1 MGLEG
6 NLKDFDLSDILQ
18 LIQMGKKTGALEVE
32 SGSDAGSI
40 FFNDGAA
47 VHAAATDIRG
57 DEAVNRILRWR
68 QGSFA
73 FKPDITTDQHSIQAP
88 LQHLVLEAAR
98 QIDEWQDIQKLL
110 PSMDIVL
117 AIEENPAAGTE
128 DIKLEPAE
136 WRILALVDGSR
147 NISMVVKESHM
158 GDFETCK
165 VLYGLVSSGL
175 LKQVAK
181 PKPVEPAPQPK
192 PPVQQQPAAVAP
204 KPKPEPVKPPEP
216 EKKGMLGGLFGKKK

>member
-18 LIQMGKKTGALEVE
+18 LIQMGKKTGSLEVE
-32 SGSDAGSI
+32 SGNDSGRI
-40 FFNDGAA
+40 FFNEGTAI
-47 VHAAATDIRG
+47 HATATDIKG

-73 FKPDITTDQHSIQAP
+73 FKPDVTTDQHSIQAP

-110 PSMDIVL
+110 PSMDLIL

-128 DIKLEPAE
+128 DIKLQPAE
-136 WRILALVDGSR
+136 WRILALVDGLR
-147 NISMVVKESHM
+147 TINQVVKESHM

-181 PKPVEPAPQPK
+181 PKPVETPPPPKPVQSQPAAPKPQPK
-192 PPVQQQPAAVAP
+192 PEPA
-204 KPKPEPVKPPEP
+204 KPPEP

>member
-1 MGLEG
+1 LTMGLEG
-6 NLKDFDLSDILQ
+6 NLQDFDLSDILQ

-32 SGSDAGSI
+32 AGKDAGSI
-40 FFNDGAA
+40 FFNEGAA
-47 VHAAATDIRG
+47 VHALATDIRG

-68 QGSFA
+68 HGSFA
-73 FKPDITTDQHSIQAP
+73 FKPDVTTDQHSIKAP

-110 PSMDIVL
+110 PSLDLVL

-136 WRILALVDGSR
+136 WRVLALVDGSR
-147 NISMVVKESHM
+147 NIEQMIRESHM

-181 PKPVEPAPQPK
+181 PKPVELPPPVKPSPPVAAKPQPK
-192 PPVQQQPAAVAP
+192 P
-204 KPKPEPVKPPEP
+204 EPPKPPEP

>member
-18 LIQMGKKTGALEVE
+18 LIQMGKKTGALEVH
-32 SGSDAGSI
+32 SDNDIGNI
-40 FFNDGAA
+40 FFSEGTAT
-47 VHAAATDIRG
+47 HAAATDIQG

-73 FKPDITTDQHSIQAP
+73 FKPDLTTDQRSIQAP

-128 DIKLEPAE
+128 DIKLQPAE
-136 WRILALVDGSR
+136 WRVLALVDGMR
-147 NISMVVKESHM
+147 NISQVVKESHM

-181 PKPVEPAPQPK
+181 PKPAEAPAAKTPPPPPAPKPAEKPAPQP
-192 PPVQQQPAAVAP
+192 P
-204 KPKPEPVKPPEP
+204 KPPEP

>member
-32 SGSDAGSI
+32 SGNDVGNI
-40 FFNDGAA
+40 FFNEGAA
-47 VHAAATDIRG
+47 VHAIATDIKG

-73 FKPDITTDQHSIQAP
+73 FKPDVTTDQHSIQAP

-136 WRILALVDGSR
+136 WRVLALVDGLR
-147 NISMVVKESHM
+147 NINQVVKESHM

-181 PKPVEPAPQPK
+181 PKPVEPPPPPK
-192 PPVQQQPAAVAP
+192 PVQTQPAVPKVAP
-204 KPKPEPVKPPEP
+204 KPEPPKPPEP

>member
-1 MGLEG
+1 MALEG

-18 LIQMGKKTGALEVE
+18 LIQMGKKTGALEIE
-32 SGSDAGSI
+32 SGKDAGSI
-40 FFNDGAA
+40 FFNEGAA

-73 FKPDITTDQHSIQAP
+73 FKADVITDQHSIKAP

-98 QIDEWQDIQKLL
+98 QIDEWHDIQKLL
-110 PSMDIVL
+110 PSMELVL

-128 DIKLEPAE
+128 DIKLEPVE
-136 WRILALVDGSR
+136 WRVLTLVDGIRS
-147 NISMVVKESHM
+147 ISQVVKESHM
-158 GDFETCK
+158 GDFEICK

-181 PKPVEPAPQPK
+181 PKPVEPPPPPESAQP
-192 PPVQQQPAAVAP
+192 PAAP
-204 KPKPEPVKPPEP
+204 KPLPKREPPKPPEP
-216 EKKGMLGGLFGKKK
+216 EKKGILGGWFGKKK